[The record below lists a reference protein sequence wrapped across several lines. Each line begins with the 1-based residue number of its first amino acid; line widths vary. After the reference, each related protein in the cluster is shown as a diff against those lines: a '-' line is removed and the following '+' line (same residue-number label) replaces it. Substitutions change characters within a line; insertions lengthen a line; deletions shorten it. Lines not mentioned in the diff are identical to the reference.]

1 MGFYT
6 LKHSDFTLLT
16 EITQLP
22 SVSGNEYP
30 LDNELLAF
38 RKFNPLDVRQD
49 RIGNIVVKLDSEH
62 WDPSKPTILVSAH
75 KDKIGFMVQELM
87 ENGTVRLAPIGGIIY
102 AKSQQSLLLYR
113 GSDVRLPGTLEV
125 EIDVTRI
132 GRSLVSYYGKFGFSN
147 RAELEKQVMVGDP
160 VSIKGDFHG
169 RPDEPDIVSPYLD
182 DSIGV
187 FIGLKLAAFFAVI
200 ESQPK
205 KIPAGINLAI
215 AFSTQ
220 EEVGL
225 RGIRSV
231 LRDLTP
237 SLLIVTDV
245 VNVTK
250 TLRKG
255 YGPALVMLD
264 PGIVL
269 PTELRQK
276 LVSLAEATNV
286 PLQIEVYSEGGTSDW
301 EISVTEGFLTIP
313 LGLPLE
319 HIHTP
324 YECVSRKDLEY
335 LLNFVGLLVKRA
347 EDLIIERPG

>member
-1 MGFYT
+1 MVFYN
-6 LKHSDFTLLT
+6 LKPKDFRLLE

-30 LDNELLAF
+30 LDDELLAF
-38 RKFNPLDVRQD
+38 GKLNPRDVKQD
-49 RIGNIVVKLDSEH
+49 RIGNIVVKMDSEH
-62 WDPSKPTILVSAH
+62 WDLHKPTVLVSAH

-87 ENGTVRLAPIGGIIY
+87 DDGTVRLAPVGGIIQ
-102 AKSQQSLLLYR
+102 AKSQQPILLYR
-113 GSDVRLPGTLEV
+113 GSDVRLPGTLEI

-132 GRSLVSYYGKFGFSN
+132 GRSLVAYYGKFGFSN
-147 RAELEKQVMVGDP
+147 RMELEKKVMVGDP
-160 VSIKGDFHG
+160 VAIKGNFHG
-169 RPDEPDIVSPYLD
+169 TPEEPDIVSPYLD

-187 FIGLKLAAFFAVI
+187 FIGLKLVELFTGKV
-200 ESQPK
+200 
-205 KIPAGINLAI
+205 PAGINLAL

-231 LRDLTP
+231 LRALTP

-250 TLRKG
+250 TLMKG
-255 YGPALVMLD
+255 QGLALVMLD

-269 PTELRQK
+269 PTELRQQ
-276 LVSLAEATNV
+276 LVDLAKETNV
-286 PLQIEVYSEGGTSDW
+286 PLQIEVYPEGGTSDW

-313 LGLPLE
+313 LGLPVE

-324 YECVSRKDLEY
+324 QECVSRKDLEY
-335 LLNFVGLLVKRA
+335 LLNFVGLLIKRA
-347 EDLIIERPG
+347 ESLIVERPG